1 MNKKLLLCAIV
12 WLVCGTLLAQIT
24 WYNPLNGD
32 EPNICGR
39 AWNKEIGKSF
49 VLQKI
54 ALDHA
59 GVKNAENVH
68 THVVSGEEHPCYSI
82 HLTIEGVSYEYL
94 IDGITG
100 EILSHGQGGH

>member
-1 MNKKLLLCAIV
+1 MKRLIALFLLLALILVGCAEKS
-12 WLVCGTLLAQIT
+12 G
-24 WYNPLNGD
+24 PLTV
-32 EPNICGR
+32 EE
-39 AWNKEIGKSF
+39 A
-49 VLQKI
+49 QKI

-59 GVKNAENVH
+59 GVKRAENVH

-94 IDGITG
+94 IDAITG

>member
-1 MNKKLLLCAIV
+1 MKRLIALFLLLALILVGCAEKT
-12 WLVCGTLLAQIT
+12 G
-24 WYNPLNGD
+24 PLTA
-32 EPNICGR
+32 EE
-39 AWNKEIGKSF
+39 A
-49 VLQKI
+49 QKI
-54 ALDHA
+54 VLDHA

>member
-1 MNKKLLLCAIV
+1 MKRLIVLFLLLALILVGCAEKSGP
-12 WLVCGTLLAQIT
+12 LTAEEAQ
-24 WYNPLNGD
+24 
-32 EPNICGR
+32 
-39 AWNKEIGKSF
+39 
-49 VLQKI
+49 QI

-59 GVKNAENVH
+59 CVKNAENVH

-100 EILSHGQGGH
+100 QILSHGQGGH

>member
-1 MNKKLLLCAIV
+1 MKRWIAMLLILA
-12 WLVCGTLLAQIT
+12 LVLVGCTEKSG
-24 WYNPLNGD
+24 PLTAED
-32 EPNICGR
+32 
-39 AWNKEIGKSF
+39 A
-49 VLQKI
+49 QKI

-68 THVVSGEEHPCYSI
+68 THVVSGEEHPCYNI

-94 IDGITG
+94 IDAITG

>member
-1 MNKKLLLCAIV
+1 MKRLIALFLLLALI
-12 WLVCGTLLAQIT
+12 LVGCTEKSG
-24 WYNPLNGD
+24 PLTA
-32 EPNICGR
+32 EE
-39 AWNKEIGKSF
+39 A
-49 VLQKI
+49 QKI

-59 GVKNAENVH
+59 GVKSAENVH

>member
-1 MNKKLLLCAIV
+1 MKRLISLFLLLALILVGCADKP
-12 WLVCGTLLAQIT
+12 G
-24 WYNPLNGD
+24 PLPAED
-32 EPNICGR
+32 AP
-39 AWNKEIGKSF
+39 
-49 VLQKI
+49 QI

-94 IDGITG
+94 IDAITG

>member
-1 MNKKLLLCAIV
+1 MKKLMALLLVLAFILVGCAEKS
-12 WLVCGTLLAQIT
+12 G
-24 WYNPLNGD
+24 PLPA
-32 EPNICGR
+32 EE
-39 AWNKEIGKSF
+39 A
-49 VLQKI
+49 QKI

-68 THVVSGEEHPCYSI
+68 THVVSGEEHPCYNI

-94 IDGITG
+94 IDAITG

>member
-1 MNKKLLLCAIV
+1 MKKLIALL
-12 WLVCGTLLAQIT
+12 LVLVFILAGCGGKDGPLTAEDAQ
-24 WYNPLNGD
+24 
-32 EPNICGR
+32 
-39 AWNKEIGKSF
+39 
-49 VLQKI
+49 QI

-100 EILSHGQGGH
+100 QILSHGQGGH

>member
-1 MNKKLLLCAIV
+1 MEQAISRMGKRTGWSDFESNLLWETAEE
-12 WLVCGTLLAQIT
+12 AQ
-24 WYNPLNGD
+24 
-32 EPNICGR
+32 
-39 AWNKEIGKSF
+39 
-49 VLQKI
+49 QI

-68 THVVSGEEHPCYSI
+68 THVVSGEEHPCYNI

>member
-1 MNKKLLLCAIV
+1 MKRLIALFLLLALVLVGCAEKS
-12 WLVCGTLLAQIT
+12 G
-24 WYNPLNGD
+24 PLTA
-32 EPNICGR
+32 EE
-39 AWNKEIGKSF
+39 A
-49 VLQKI
+49 QKI

-68 THVVSGEEHPCYSI
+68 THVVSDREHPCYNI

-94 IDGITG
+94 IDAITG

>member
-1 MNKKLLLCAIV
+1 MKRLIALFLLLALILVGCAEKT
-12 WLVCGTLLAQIT
+12 G
-24 WYNPLNGD
+24 PLTA
-32 EPNICGR
+32 EE
-39 AWNKEIGKSF
+39 A
-49 VLQKI
+49 QKI

-59 GVKNAENVH
+59 GVKNAKNVH